1 MNHAGAVSTVTLRQ
15 GASRSPAV
23 PFPGTV
29 KYALLSAKQVF
40 ATCQDGSANHAAADW
55 ETNWKDLHM
64 RKLGLSL
71 TLAISIGAATSAFS
85 QSTAPTLDPSWKAP
99 EVVEF
104 IGLKKGDKVADIV
117 AGRLTASL
125 AQAVGPSGKVYAVET
140 AEVVKGHPEALTRM
154 KALAS
159 QSPNVIVSEDP
170 LASALPSGLDAVF
183 IRQNYHD
190 LYNKFMG
197 PANFPAFNKAVF
209 TALKPGGVY
218 VVLDH
223 AATAG
228 SGVSATDTLHRID
241 PARVKADVL
250 AAGFK
255 LDAES
260 SILANKADDHT
271 KIVFD
276 PSVRGHT
283 DQFLFRFKKPN

>member
-1 MNHAGAVSTVTLRQ
+1 MESNAML
-15 GASRSPAV
+15 
-23 PFPGTV
+23 TV
-29 KYALLSAKQVF
+29 KLTKR
-40 ATCQDGSANHAAADW
+40 DW
-55 ETNWKDLHM
+55 HM
-64 RKLGLSL
+64 RKLGLFV
-71 TLAISIGAATSAFS
+71 TLAISIGAAASAFS
-85 QSTAPTLDPSWKAP
+85 QSAAPTVDAAWKAS

-140 AEVVKGHPEALTRM
+140 AEVVKAHPDALMHM

-170 LASALPSGLDAVF
+170 VASPLPSGLDAVF

-190 LYNKFMG
+190 LYDKFMG
-197 PANFPAFNKAVF
+197 PADVPEFNKAVF
-209 TALKPGGVY
+209 AALKPGGVY

-223 AATAG
+223 AAIAG
-228 SGVSATDTLHRID
+228 SGVGATETLHRID
-241 PARVKADVL
+241 PARVKSDVL

-255 LDAES
+255 LDGES

-271 KIVFD
+271 KNVFD

-283 DQFLFRFKKPN
+283 DQFLFRFKKPK